1 VVPLGGVEVRERAF
15 NAQPWEV
22 RAFLAGQKTQIRRP
36 VKLPSFDR
44 VTHIVLSEGAVD
56 LWDAK
61 DDRGATPAARMVWHS
76 ILCPFGVPGDRLWV
90 RETFQLETNQGFGDD
105 YEPPFRDG
113 RPIEW
118 WDGGEGERYWWQPH
132 YRATDPEPELC
143 CERNDCSNEDPHG
156 HWTSSTQMPRWAS
169 RLTLEVTD
177 VRVQRLAEISKAD
190 AIAEGATRR
199 EWAKAPAGWS
209 ACGWSVDWSRVGT
222 LSRYA
227 GGIHKRGH
235 EQPLTERDICLGS
248 PQMAF
253 ASEWERANGKR
264 APWDSNPFV
273 WAVSFCVVARG

>member
-1 VVPLGGVEVRERAF
+1 VRERAF

-22 RAFLAGQKTQIRRP
+22 RAILAGTKTQIRRP

-44 VTHIVLSEGAVD
+44 VTRIIPSDGAVD

-61 DDRGATPAARMVWHS
+61 DERGATPAARMVWHS
-76 ILCPFGVPGDRLWV
+76 ITCPYGVPGDRLWV
-90 RETFQLETNQGFGDD
+90 RETFSHGPIFNADVD
-105 YEPPFRDG
+105 YETRLRFRANEHDSPLPPG
-113 RPIEW
+113 QKWRPSIFM
-118 WDGGEGERYWWQPH
+118 R
-132 YRATDPEPELC
+132 RAL
-143 CERNDCSNEDPHG
+143 
-156 HWTSSTQMPRWAS
+156 S
-169 RLTLEVTD
+169 RITLEVTD

-253 ASEWERANGKR
+253 ASEWERHYGGKS
-264 APWDSNPFV
+264 ASWYSNPFV
-273 WAVSFCVVARG
+273 WAVTFSVVPR

>member
-1 VVPLGGVEVRERAF
+1 VRERAF

-36 VKLPSFDR
+36 VQAPQSDNGR
-44 VTHIVLSEGAVD
+44 PVREIVSSRFLGRG
-56 LWDAK
+56 LWDVRY
-61 DDRGATPAARMVWHS
+61 DLDNPHS
-76 ILCPFGVPGDRLWV
+76 IPCPYGVPGERLWARWPYWHYTPPSTNPINEQAWDEMTRVV
-90 RETFQLETNQGFGDD
+90 RWRTGESVDD
-105 YEPPFRDG
+105 VTPD
-113 RPIEW
+113 
-118 WDGGEGERYWWQPH
+118 
-132 YRATDPEPELC
+132 
-143 CERNDCSNEDPHG
+143 
-156 HWTSSTQMPRWAS
+156 TSASALWRHRSASSMPRWAS
-169 RLTLEVTD
+169 RLTLEVVD

-273 WAVSFCVVARG
+273 WAVTFRAVARG

>member
-1 VVPLGGVEVRERAF
+1 VRERAF

-22 RAFLAGQKTQIRRP
+22 RAILAGTKTQIRRP

-44 VTHIVLSEGAVD
+44 VTRIITSDGAVD

-61 DDRGATPAARMVWHS
+61 DERGATPAARMVWHS
-76 ILCPFGVPGDRLWV
+76 ITCPYGVPGDRLWCKESHWRFTGCAPAPSAFV
-90 RETFQLETNQGFGDD
+90 PAPDGDPYQARCYDD
-105 YEPPFRDG
+105 Y
-113 RPIEW
+113 
-118 WDGGEGERYWWQPH
+118 
-132 YRATDPEPELC
+132 PELESLRASAC
-143 CERNDCSNEDPHG
+143 LVRVPSIH
-156 HWTSSTQMPRWAS
+156 MPRWAS

-253 ASEWERANGKR
+253 ASEWERHYGGKS
-264 APWDSNPFV
+264 ASWYSNPFV
-273 WAVSFCVVARG
+273 WAVTFSVVPR

>member
-1 VVPLGGVEVRERAF
+1 VVPLGGVAVRERAF

-22 RAFLAGQKTQIRRP
+22 RAILAGTKTQTRRLVRP
-36 VKLPSFDR
+36 VRGYEHNNVCRPDMAADPWAVWWHGMSER
-44 VTHIVLSEGAVD
+44 VGCLQT
-56 LWDAK
+56 
-61 DDRGATPAARMVWHS
+61 
-76 ILCPFGVPGDRLWV
+76 CPYGVPGDRLWCKERHWRFTGCAPAPSAFV
-90 RETFQLETNQGFGDD
+90 PAPDGDPYQARCYDD
-105 YEPPFRDG
+105 Y
-113 RPIEW
+113 
-118 WDGGEGERYWWQPH
+118 
-132 YRATDPEPELC
+132 PELESLRASAC
-143 CERNDCSNEDPHG
+143 LVRVPSIH
-156 HWTSSTQMPRWAS
+156 MPRWAS

-253 ASEWERANGKR
+253 ASEWERHYGGKS
-264 APWDSNPFV
+264 ASWYSTPFV
-273 WAVSFCVVARG
+273 WAVTFSVVPR